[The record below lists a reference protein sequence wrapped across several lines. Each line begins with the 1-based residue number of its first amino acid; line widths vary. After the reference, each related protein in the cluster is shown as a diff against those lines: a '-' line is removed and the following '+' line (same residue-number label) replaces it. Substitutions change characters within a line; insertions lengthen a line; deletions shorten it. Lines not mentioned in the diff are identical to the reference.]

1 MSQYV
6 RALVAS
12 ATVAAASVCG
22 LGAAQAE
29 VFNEVR
35 LGVLDHDTDLVGSSK
50 EGGFDV
56 GVELLSP
63 PIEALS
69 LIGAP
74 RVVLGA
80 QVNSE
85 GFTSMLYAGLQAD
98 WEFAHGVMRPDD
110 AFFLEGTVGAAWHDG
125 KTDVT
130 GTPEED
136 EWKSHGGR
144 FLFRTGFGVGY
155 RFNETWSLAA
165 TFSHISNANLDD
177 PNEGSNDVGLRL
189 GMRF

>member
-12 ATVAAASVCG
+12 ATVAASAVCG
-22 LGAAQAE
+22 AGAARAE

-35 LGVLDHDTDLVGSSK
+35 VGVLDHDTDLVGTNK
-50 EGGFDV
+50 EDGFDV

-69 LIGAP
+69 LIGRP
-74 RVVLGA
+74 RAVIGA

-85 GFTSMLYAGLQAD
+85 GFTNMVYAGLQAQ
-98 WEFAHGVMRPDD
+98 WEFAHGVMQADD
-110 AFFLEGTVGAAWHDG
+110 AFFVEGVVSGAWHDG

-130 GTPEED
+130 GTPEEA

-165 TFSHISNANLDD
+165 TFSHISNADLDD
-177 PNEGSNDVGLRL
+177 PNEGANDVGLRL